1 MLTATPTAAATP
13 IRKMSAHGREG
24 TRRGRAGEARERR
37 VSGRPRPRHCASAS
51 SGASPDPGGG
61 SALGRCPSAQP
72 VAAPPT
78 LTNGWA
84 RALLLDGSYTNP
96 AGLVVALPAGA
107 WANAGSAKLRFNDV
121 HNTHIHVD
129 L

>member
-1 MLTATPTAAATP
+1 LA
-13 IRKMSAHGREG
+13 E
-24 TRRGRAGEARERR
+24 
-37 VSGRPRPRHCASAS
+37 
-51 SGASPDPGGG
+51 
-61 SALGRCPSAQP
+61 P

-84 RALLLDGSYTNP
+84 RALLLDGRYTHP

-107 WANAGSAKLRFNDV
+107 WANAASAKLRFNDV
-121 HNTHIHVD
+121 HNTHVHLD